1 MANLFSKK
9 IKGEE
14 HRSQLQPVVF
24 ADQDKPIAALKKSQ
38 IDNYDELES
47 YKKLRKKR
55 ITKAFARMA
64 VWVLVLILVPI
75 FVFFSLIIINP
86 REGHN
91 FFGYIVYMVASH
103 SMKQDFDKGDCIII
117 KKVTSRDEVYIGRDI
132 TFIRQSD
139 GETVTHRIVDTIIND
154 KGEIEYIT
162 KGTNVLTCDP
172 GSVAFENIIGVRV
185 KTAFVLGGIISFFR
199 TPYGIVTFV
208 GLFVLMI
215 SAFYFSFKISNDIRA
230 VGKINV

>member
-14 HRSQLQPVVF
+14 HRSQLQPVIF

-47 YKKLRKKR
+47 YKKLRTKR
-55 ITKAFARMA
+55 IKKAFVRMA
-64 VWVLVLILVPI
+64 VWCLVLFLVPI

-91 FFGYIVYMVASH
+91 FFGYIFYIVASD
-103 SMKQDFDKGDCIII
+103 SMKEDFDVGHCIIV
-117 KKVTSRDEVYIGRDI
+117 KKVTSRDDVGIGKDI
-132 TFIRQSD
+132 SFIRQSD
-139 GETVTHRIVDTIIND
+139 GEVVTHRIVDTIVNEN
-154 KGEIEYIT
+154 GEIEYIT
-162 KGTNVLTCDP
+162 KGTHVNTYDP

-185 KTAFVLGGIISFFR
+185 RTAKVLGNTITFFR
-199 TPYGIVTFV
+199 TPYGIVAFV
-208 GLFVLMI
+208 AIFVLMI
-215 SAFYFSFKISNDIRA
+215 SGFYFSFKISNDIRA